1 MKEHQL
7 ITSSLLIFLAMV
19 QRMVIEN
26 DRTIALSFFAT
37 EVLTIQTSQRKLL
50 LQFRAWNNSFWF
62 ED

>member
-1 MKEHQL
+1 MKEHHL

-26 DRTIALSFFAT
+26 DGTIALSFFAT